1 MFWCGF
7 DSILLLVEETNYLCV
22 LEIDILTLRAN
33 VDAETV
39 ACMFEHPL
47 RMLSCSRYS
56 TTPDNY
62 FQFIIAR
69 LACLPCKKND
79 RQVHKRYIAVA
90 QFHCSRDPS
99 STARCK
105 AKLLMFFIW
114 ERTSLKSNPHINDRC
129 LTFLPWGSA
138 DVSPKRNGD
147 PSPHFPQEE
156 VDVAPPPENPPRH
169 RPSSSWLD
177 LLLSPPLPGHG
188 ESQWLLAC
196 EPPSQHH
203 HNQPSPT
210 PQS

>member
-1 MFWCGF
+1 M
-7 DSILLLVEETNYLCV
+7 IRLY
-22 LEIDILTLRAN
+22 
-33 VDAETV
+33 
-39 ACMFEHPL
+39 H
-47 RMLSCSRYS
+47 
-56 TTPDNY
+56 
-62 FQFIIAR
+62 FQFTIAR

-105 AKLLMFFIW
+105 AKLLIW
-114 ERTSLKSNPHINDRC
+114 ERTSLKSNPHINDHC

-196 EPPSQHH
+196 EPPSHHH
-203 HNQPSPT
+203 HNQHNHHQHHHPNQRRLPMELSPAHHPQLPIT
-210 PQS
+210 PLPPKRWEKAKQVLL